1 MAGHSKW
8 ANIKHRKGSQDAK
21 KSKIFT
27 KLIKEI
33 TVAARLDGDDIES
46 NPRLRRAITNA
57 KSNNLPLEKISKAVK
72 KGSGHLDGNSY
83 EDVVYEG
90 YGPGG
95 VAILIEVITDNR
107 NRTVSDL
114 RHIFSKQSGNLAENG
129 SVSWIFDKIGKIKI
143 IRENKSEDSI
153 VSLVLE
159 AGAEDV
165 LIQEEDFLVITKP
178 EDLMEISDL
187 IKNKG
192 YSIKSSEFHMRPKT
206 KQYLDLKEYEGLIKL
221 LNLLEENDDVNKVF
235 SNLDWKKSPNFN

>member
-8 ANIKHRKGSQDAK
+8 ANIRHRKGSQDAK

-33 TVAARLDGDDIES
+33 TVAARMNGDDIES

-57 KSNNLPLEKISKAVK
+57 KSNNLPLEKISRAVK
-72 KGSGHLDGNSY
+72 KGSGNLDGVYY
-83 EDVVYEG
+83 EDMVYEG

-95 VAILIEVITDNR
+95 VAILIEVITDNK

-129 SVSWIFDKIGKIKI
+129 SVSWIFNKKGE
-143 IRENKSEDSI
+143 IRVVRANESEDLI
-153 VSLVLE
+153 FNMVLE
-159 AGAEDV
+159 VGAEDV
-165 LIQEEDFLVITKP
+165 LIQKEDFLVITKP
-178 EDLMEISDL
+178 SDLMEISDL

-192 YSIKSSEFHMRPKT
+192 YSIKSSEFGMIPKT
-206 KQYLDLKEYEGLIKL
+206 MQDVDRKEYEGLNKL
-221 LNLLEENDDVNKVF
+221 LQLLDENEDVNKVF
-235 SNLDWKKSPNFN
+235 SNLDWENYS